1 MISLFW
7 ISLVAFLLFALALDL
22 GVFHREARAQKA
34 REAALRSLVWISTAL
49 LFNLFVYFAYQN
61 HWLGIGYVNG
71 VPMAGGQAAAEFF
84 TAWVV
89 EESLS
94 LDNIFVI
101 ATVMAYFRIPA
112 ESQYRLLYWGV
123 LGALVMRFV
132 FIISGIAL
140 VQRFSWTTYLF
151 GGLLIATA
159 LKMQVQKEEDLH
171 PEKNGLVRLFQRFM
185 PVECG
190 LRDSAFFVRTANG
203 WCATPMFVALLVVE
217 SSDLLFAIDSLPA
230 VIAVTADPFI
240 AFSSNAFAILGLRS
254 LYFVIAPMIERFHYM
269 KQSLI
274 FLLAFIGAKMLL
286 AHHVEIPIGVSLS
299 CIGVIL
305 ATGVFASILAG
316 DKDDAGAFAIVH
328 HGLRAARR
336 AVVGVVGTTV
346 LVLGVAM
353 IVLPGPAF
361 VVIPVGL
368 AILASEFVWAR
379 RWLNRIRGNGNGNGH
394 APIAI
399 RKAS

>member
-1 MISLFW
+1 LRSISA
-7 ISLVAFLLFALALDL
+7 SST
-22 GVFHREARAQKA
+22 ARRA
-34 REAALRSLVWISTAL
+34 RRPPRKRRVWSLVWVSLAL
-49 LFNLFVYFAYQN
+49 AFNVFVYFAYEN
-61 HWLGIGYVNG
+61 HWLGIGFVNEQ
-71 VPMAGGQAAAEFF
+71 AIGGYQAALEFL

-101 ATVMAYFRIPA
+101 ATVMTYFRIPA
-112 ESQYRLLYWGV
+112 ESQHRLLYWGV
-123 LGALVMRFV
+123 LGALVMRLV
-132 FIISGIAL
+132 FIISGLAL
-140 VQRFSWTTYLF
+140 VQRFSWATYVF
-151 GGLLIATA
+151 GAILIVTA
-159 LKMQVQKEEDLH
+159 LKMLTHKDEELH
-171 PEKNGLVRLFQRFM
+171 PERNGLVRLFQRFM
-185 PVECG
+185 PVQCDFHG
-190 LRDSAFFVRTANG
+190 SAFFIQTAAG

-274 FLLAFIGAKMLL
+274 VLLGFIGAKMLL
-286 AHHVEIPIGVSLS
+286 THHVKIPIALSLGL
-299 CIGVIL
+299 IVLILGTGVI
-305 ATGVFASILAG
+305 ASILTRP
-316 DKDDAGAFAIVH
+316 KDARAGAAAAQPYDLVS

-336 AVVGVVGTTV
+336 VVVGVVGTTV
-346 LVLGVAM
+346 LALGVAM
-353 IVLPGPAF
+353 LVLPGPGLM
-361 VVIPVGL
+361 VIPAGL

-379 RWLNRIRGNGNGNGH
+379 RWLNRIRGHGNGH
-394 APIAI
+394 VPVPI